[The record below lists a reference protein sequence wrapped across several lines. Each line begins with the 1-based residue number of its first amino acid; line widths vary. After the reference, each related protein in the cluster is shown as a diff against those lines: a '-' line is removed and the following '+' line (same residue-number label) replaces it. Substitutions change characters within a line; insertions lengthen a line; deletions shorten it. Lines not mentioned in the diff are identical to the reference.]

1 MRSEYFLVEK
11 SNSQKV
17 ERFKAFTLAEVL
29 ITLGV
34 VGIVAA
40 ITVPTLIANSQKKE
54 FTTSFKKFYTNTTQ
68 ALQLMAND
76 YGCPGNL
83 PCTGIFDSTSGG
95 YPSPAEKSIR
105 ILAQY
110 LKGSSVITDKS
121 LDNYKRLQGLGN
133 VYTVGWTYYVIYLND
148 GSFILLGSAANNCV
162 NIQNGGASVY
172 PACAMIRVDVNGN
185 KGPNQLGRDFF
196 ELYVLPNATLFP
208 SGGIGSNRDPA
219 RNWYDGT
226 PNYHCR
232 PEVLGDTLGRSCS
245 GRIIEEGWEM
255 NY

>member
-1 MRSEYFLVEK
+1 MWNKNYHT
-11 SNSQKV
+11 
-17 ERFKAFTLAEVL
+17 RFAFTLAEVL
-29 ITLGV
+29 ITLGIIGV
-34 VGIVAA
+34 VAA
-40 ITVPTLIANSQKKE
+40 MTIPLLINSYQKIQYV
-54 FTTSFKKFYTNTTQ
+54 TSFKKFYANTTQ

-83 PCTGIFDSTSGG
+83 ACTGVFDGTLGG
-95 YPSPAEKSIR
+95 YPSPQEKSIR

-110 LKGSSVITDKS
+110 LKSASIITDKS
-121 LDNYKRLQGLGN
+121 LDDYKRLQGSGN

-148 GSFILLGSAANNCV
+148 GSFILLGSAADNCV

-172 PACAMIRVDVNGN
+172 PACAMIRVDTNGN
-185 KGPNQLGRDFF
+185 KGPNQMGRDFF
-196 ELYVLPNATLFP
+196 ELYILPNATLFP
-208 SGGIGSNRDPA
+208 SGGMGGHRDPN
-219 RNWYDGT
+219 RNWYDGSF
-226 PNYHCR
+226 NYHCR